1 MFSRAMSCTASWTRR
16 RVLGAAAAAAIVAL
30 APQAALAAD
39 KLIIGAPPFYSSLLA
54 FIADELGY
62 WKQAGLDVDLRQF
75 PGGAHVNEAVLAG
88 SIDIGMGVGVGPAVA
103 LASRGARV
111 LVVAPEAYADT
122 TSPPEL
128 LIVKADSPITDVKQ
142 LDGKKVAIHAK
153 GTLSYILLEA
163 LSQPVGI
170 KPVIL
175 EIPVTSQWAAL
186 KRGDV
191 AAVMSETPFPEQMK
205 AEGGRYLYGLPHKD
219 VVPYLSATVSV
230 TTQKF
235 AAEKPEVLRKAIAV
249 SLRTARWIMAN
260 PEKARDMISA
270 RYKYKPEVTRL
281 IHPQSFK
288 WGRNATYPMDSIR
301 WWGRHMKQLG
311 IIQNEPDYRKYFVT
325 SFVDAALKEVGKVA
339 DPDFEQLLAQPI
351 PRK

>member
-1 MFSRAMSCTASWTRR
+1 MPSRR
-16 RVLGAAAAAAIVAL
+16 RNAIAAKIASFVAASAAAALPL
-30 APQAALAAD
+30 APQAAAAAE
-39 KLIIGAPPFYSSLLA
+39 KLTVGAPPFYSSMAAL
-54 FIADELGY
+54 IADELGF
-62 WKQAGLDVDLRQF
+62 WKQAGLDVDVRQF
-75 PGGAHVNEAVLAG
+75 PGGAHVNEAILAG
-88 SIDIGMGVGVGPAVA
+88 SIDIGMGVGAGPAVA

-111 LVVAPEAYADT
+111 LVVFPEAYADT

-128 LIVKADSPITDVKQ
+128 LVVPGNSPITDVKQ
-142 LDGKKVAIHAK
+142 LDGKRVAIHAK

-163 LSQPVGI
+163 LSQPLGI
-170 KPVIL
+170 KPIVL

-191 AAVMSETPFPEQMK
+191 AAVMTETPFPEQMK
-205 AEGGRYLYGLPHKD
+205 AEGGRYVYGLPHKD
-219 VVPYLSATVSV
+219 VVPYLAATVSV

-235 AAEKPEVLRKAIAV
+235 AEEKPEVLTKAIAV

-260 PEKARDMISA
+260 PDKARDMIAA

-288 WGRNATYPMDSIR
+288 WGKNGAFPMDGIR

-311 IIQNEPDYRKYFVT
+311 IIQNEPDYGKYFVT
-325 SFVDAALKEVGKVA
+325 TFVSDALKEVGKVA
-339 DPDFEQLLAQPI
+339 DPDFEKILAQPLSN
-351 PRK
+351 K

>member
-1 MFSRAMSCTASWTRR
+1 MSCTAISSTAVSMKS
-16 RVLGAAAAAAIVAL
+16 VLRAASIASILAL
-30 APQAALAAD
+30 APQVGLAAD
-39 KLIIGAPPFYSSLLA
+39 KLTIGAPPFYSSLLA

-62 WKQAGLDVDLRQF
+62 WKQAGLEVELRQF
-75 PGGAHVNEAVLAG
+75 AGGSLVNEAVLGG

-111 LVVAPEAYADT
+111 LIVAPEAYTDT

-128 LIVKADSPITDVKQ
+128 LIVSGDSPIKNVKE
-142 LDGKKVAIHAK
+142 LDGKRVAVHAK
-153 GTLSYILLEA
+153 GTLSHILLEA

-170 KPVIL
+170 KPIVL

-205 AEGGRYLYGLPHKD
+205 AEGGRYIYGLPHKD

-235 AAEKPEVLRKAIAV
+235 AAEKPQVLRKAIVV

-260 PEKARDMISA
+260 PEKTRDMISA
-270 RYKYKPEVTRL
+270 RYKYKPEVTKL

-288 WGRNATYPMDSIR
+288 WGRNATFPMDSVR
-301 WWGRHMKQLG
+301 WWGRQMTQLG
-311 IIQNEPDYRKYFVT
+311 IIQSEPDYKKYFVT
-325 SFVDAALKEVGKVA
+325 SFVNDALKEVGEVA
-339 DPDFEQLLAQPI
+339 DPDFDTLLKQPI
-351 PRK
+351 SSK

>member
-1 MFSRAMSCTASWTRR
+1 MFSTTMSSTITRIKCVLSAAST
-16 RVLGAAAAAAIVAL
+16 AAILTL
-30 APQAALAAD
+30 APQASLAAD
-39 KLIIGAPPFYSSLLA
+39 KLTIGAPPFYSSLLA
-54 FIADELGY
+54 FIGDELGY
-62 WKQAGLDVDLRQF
+62 WTQAGLDVELRQF
-75 PGGAHVNEAVLAG
+75 PGGSLVNEALLAG
-88 SIDIGMGVGVGPAVA
+88 SIDIGMGVGAGPAIA

-111 LVVAPEAYADT
+111 LIVAPEAYTDT

-128 LIVKADSPITDVKQ
+128 LIVSGNSPITDVKQ
-142 LDGKKVAIHAK
+142 LHGKQVAVHAK
-153 GTLSYILLEA
+153 GTLSHILLEA

-170 KPVIL
+170 KPIIL

-205 AEGGRYLYGLPHKD
+205 AEGGQYIYGLPHKD
-219 VVPYLSATVSV
+219 VVPYLAATVSV

-235 AAEKPEVLRKAIAV
+235 AADKPQILRKAIAV

-260 PEKARDMISA
+260 PEKTRDMISA
-270 RYKYKPEVTRL
+270 RYKYKPEVTKL

-288 WGRNATYPMDSIR
+288 WGRNATFPMDSMR

-311 IIQNEPDYRKYFVT
+311 IIQNEPDYTKYFVNN
-325 SFVDAALKEVGKVA
+325 FVNDALKDVGRVS
-339 DPDFEQLLAQPI
+339 DPDFDRLLAQPI
-351 PRK
+351 PTK